1 MIFFFILITYVLD
14 INLRRNSVSVI
25 QSVIPRVKG
34 LMTSLA
40 VTREAGVETD
50 VEKTATAPC

>member
-1 MIFFFILITYVLD
+1 MIFFFILITFVLD

-25 QSVIPRVKG
+25 HGVKG
-34 LMTSLA
+34 FIISLA

-50 VEKTATAPC
+50 VEKTATAPY